1 MEENENLNDN
11 MDKNQKTEKGKGK
24 AVAFIILAVV
34 LIVTIAAAVIYDMM
48 DKSIPKAYIQI
59 VSNTDDMQNMINTI
73 YEGVE
78 EELPPTLNTQV
89 VDISNVD
96 ILKSYTGLSSNEN
109 IDAVVVSEPM
119 IGSQAYSLVL
129 VKVKD
134 GQDANAIAKEMS
146 ENIDTRKWICVE
158 AEKLYATSQDN
169 LAVLIMASNEWATPV
184 SNRIKEILTYHGE
197 EYTRESI
204 SAPEDQYIMDGG
216 VIPE

>member
-1 MEENENLNDN
+1 MEENIIEENKK
-11 MDKNQKTEKGKGK
+11 KNRKG
-24 AVAFIILAVV
+24 AIAFIILSIVLVIAIIVGAVY
-34 LIVTIAAAVIYDMM
+34 AIYRNQ
-48 DKSIPKAYIQI
+48 PKTYTQI
-59 VSNTDDMQNMINTI
+59 VSSTDDMQNMINTI

-78 EELPPTLNTQV
+78 AELPPTLNTQV
-89 VDISNVD
+89 VDISNLD

-169 LAVLIMASNEWATPV
+169 LAVLIMASDEWATPV
-184 SNRIKEILTYHGE
+184 YNKLKEMLPSHSE
-197 EYTRESI
+197 EYTKESA
-204 SAPEDQYIMDGG
+204 SASEDQSITEGG

>member
-1 MEENENLNDN
+1 MEENIIEENKK
-11 MDKNQKTEKGKGK
+11 KNRKGAIAFVILSIVLVIAIIVGAVYAIYRNQPKTY
-24 AVAFIILAVV
+24 
-34 LIVTIAAAVIYDMM
+34 T
-48 DKSIPKAYIQI
+48 QI
-59 VSNTDDMQNMINTI
+59 VSSTDDMQNMINTI

-78 EELPPTLNTQV
+78 AELPPTLNTQV

-119 IGSQAYSLVL
+119 IGSQAYSLIL

-169 LAVLIMASNEWATPV
+169 LAVLIMASDEWATPV
-184 SNRIKEILTYHGE
+184 YNKLKEMLPSHSE
-197 EYTRESI
+197 EYTKESA
-204 SAPEDQYIMDGG
+204 SASEDQSITEGG

>member
-1 MEENENLNDN
+1 MEENIIEENKK
-11 MDKNQKTEKGKGK
+11 KNRKG
-24 AVAFIILAVV
+24 AIAFIILSIVLVIAIIVGAVY
-34 LIVTIAAAVIYDMM
+34 AIYRNQ
-48 DKSIPKAYIQI
+48 PKTYTQI
-59 VSNTDDMQNMINTI
+59 VSSTDDMQNMINTI

-78 EELPPTLNTQV
+78 AELPPTLNTQV
-89 VDISNVD
+89 VDISNLD

-169 LAVLIMASNEWATPV
+169 LAVLIMASDEWATPV
-184 SNRIKEILTYHGE
+184 YNKLKEMLPSHSE
-197 EYTRESI
+197 EYTKESA
-204 SAPEDQYIMDGG
+204 SASEDQSVIEGG

>member
-1 MEENENLNDN
+1 MEENIIEENKK
-11 MDKNQKTEKGKGK
+11 KNRKG
-24 AVAFIILAVV
+24 AIAFIILSIVLVIAIIVGAVY
-34 LIVTIAAAVIYDMM
+34 AIYRNQ
-48 DKSIPKAYIQI
+48 PKTYTQI
-59 VSNTDDMQNMINTI
+59 VSSTDDMQNMINTI

-78 EELPPTLNTQV
+78 AELPPTLNTQV

-169 LAVLIMASNEWATPV
+169 LAVLIMASDEWATPV
-184 SNRIKEILTYHGE
+184 YNKLKEMLPSHSE
-197 EYTRESI
+197 EYTKESA
-204 SAPEDQYIMDGG
+204 SASEDQSITEGG

>member
-1 MEENENLNDN
+1 MEEKKIE
-11 MDKNQKTEKGKGK
+11 KNKKKNRKG
-24 AVAFIILAVV
+24 AIAFIILSIVLVIAIIVGAVY
-34 LIVTIAAAVIYDMM
+34 AIYRNQ
-48 DKSIPKAYIQI
+48 PKTYTQI
-59 VSNTDDMQNMINTI
+59 VSSTDDMQNMINTI

-78 EELPPTLNTQV
+78 AELPPTLNTQV

-169 LAVLIMASNEWATPV
+169 LAVLIMASDEWATPV
-184 SNRIKEILTYHGE
+184 YNKLKEMLPSHSE
-197 EYTRESI
+197 EYTKESA
-204 SAPEDQYIMDGG
+204 SASEDQSVIEGG

>member
-1 MEENENLNDN
+1 MEENIIEENKK
-11 MDKNQKTEKGKGK
+11 KNRKGAIAFVILSIVLVIAIIVGAVYAIYRNQPKTY
-24 AVAFIILAVV
+24 
-34 LIVTIAAAVIYDMM
+34 T
-48 DKSIPKAYIQI
+48 QI
-59 VSNTDDMQNMINTI
+59 VSSTDDMQNMINTI

-78 EELPPTLNTQV
+78 AELPPTLNTQV
-89 VDISNVD
+89 VDISNLD

-169 LAVLIMASNEWATPV
+169 LAVLIMASDEWATPV
-184 SNRIKEILTYHGE
+184 YNKLKEMLPSHSE
-197 EYTRESI
+197 EYTKESA
-204 SAPEDQYIMDGG
+204 SASEDQSITEGG

>member
-1 MEENENLNDN
+1 MEENIIEENKK
-11 MDKNQKTEKGKGK
+11 KNRKG
-24 AVAFIILAVV
+24 AIAFIILSIVLVIAIIVGAVY
-34 LIVTIAAAVIYDMM
+34 AIYHNQ
-48 DKSIPKAYIQI
+48 PKTYTQI
-59 VSNTDDMQNMINTI
+59 VSSTDDMQNMINTI

-78 EELPPTLNTQV
+78 AELPPTLNTQV

-169 LAVLIMASNEWATPV
+169 LAVLIMASDEWATPV
-184 SNRIKEILTYHGE
+184 YNKLKEMLPSHSE
-197 EYTRESI
+197 EYTKESA
-204 SAPEDQYIMDGG
+204 SASEDQSITEGE

>member
-1 MEENENLNDN
+1 MEENIIE
-11 MDKNQKTEKGKGK
+11 KNKKKNRKG
-24 AVAFIILAVV
+24 AIAFIILSIVLVIAIIVGAVY
-34 LIVTIAAAVIYDMM
+34 AIYRNQ
-48 DKSIPKAYIQI
+48 PKTYTQI
-59 VSNTDDMQNMINTI
+59 VSSTDDMQNMINTI

-78 EELPPTLNTQV
+78 AELPPTLNTQV
-89 VDISNVD
+89 VDISNLD

-134 GQDANAIAKEMS
+134 GQDANAIAREMS

-169 LAVLIMASNEWATPV
+169 LAVLIMASDEWATPV
-184 SNRIKEILTYHGE
+184 YNKLKEMLPSHSE
-197 EYTRESI
+197 EYTKESA
-204 SAPEDQYIMDGG
+204 SASEDQSITEGG

>member
-1 MEENENLNDN
+1 MEEKKIE
-11 MDKNQKTEKGKGK
+11 KNKKKNRKG
-24 AVAFIILAVV
+24 AIAFIILSIVLVIAIIVGAVY
-34 LIVTIAAAVIYDMM
+34 AIYHNQ
-48 DKSIPKAYIQI
+48 PKTYTQI
-59 VSNTDDMQNMINTI
+59 VSSTDDMQNMINTI

-78 EELPPTLNTQV
+78 AELPPTLNTQV

-169 LAVLIMASNEWATPV
+169 LAVLIMASDEWATPV
-184 SNRIKEILTYHGE
+184 YNKLKEMLPSHSE
-197 EYTRESI
+197 EYTKESA
-204 SAPEDQYIMDGG
+204 SASEDQSITEGG

>member
-1 MEENENLNDN
+1 MEENIIEENKK
-11 MDKNQKTEKGKGK
+11 KNRKGAIAFVILSIVLVIAIIVGAVYAIYHNQPKTY
-24 AVAFIILAVV
+24 
-34 LIVTIAAAVIYDMM
+34 T
-48 DKSIPKAYIQI
+48 QI
-59 VSNTDDMQNMINTI
+59 VSSTDDMQNMINTI

-78 EELPPTLNTQV
+78 AELPPTLNTQV
-89 VDISNVD
+89 VDISNLD

-169 LAVLIMASNEWATPV
+169 LAVLIMASDEWATPV
-184 SNRIKEILTYHGE
+184 YNKLKEMLPSHSE
-197 EYTRESI
+197 EYTKESA
-204 SAPEDQYIMDGG
+204 SASEDQSITEGG

>member
-1 MEENENLNDN
+1 MEENKNLNEN
-11 MDKNQKTEKGKGK
+11 MDKNQKTERGKGK
-24 AVAFIILAVV
+24 AVAFIILAGV
-34 LIVTIAAAVIYDMM
+34 LIVTIAAAVSYDMM

-169 LAVLIMASNEWATPV
+169 LAVLIMASDEWATPV
-184 SNRIKEILTYHGE
+184 YNKLKEMLPSHSE
-197 EYTRESI
+197 EYTKESA
-204 SAPEDQYIMDGG
+204 SASEDQSITEGG

>member
-1 MEENENLNDN
+1 MEENIIEENKK
-11 MDKNQKTEKGKGK
+11 KNRKG
-24 AVAFIILAVV
+24 AIAFIILSIVLVIAIIVGAVY
-34 LIVTIAAAVIYDMM
+34 AIYCNQ
-48 DKSIPKAYIQI
+48 PKTYTQI
-59 VSNTDDMQNMINTI
+59 VSSTDDMQNMINTI

-78 EELPPTLNTQV
+78 AELPPTLNTQV

-119 IGSQAYSLVL
+119 IGSQAYSLIL

-169 LAVLIMASNEWATPV
+169 LAVLIMASDEWATPV
-184 SNRIKEILTYHGE
+184 YNKLKEMLPSHSE
-197 EYTRESI
+197 EYTKESA
-204 SAPEDQYIMDGG
+204 SASEDQSITEGE

>member
-1 MEENENLNDN
+1 MEENKNLNEN

-78 EELPPTLNTQV
+78 AELPPTLNTQV

-158 AEKLYATSQDN
+158 AEKLYATSVDN
-169 LAVLIMASNEWATPV
+169 LAVLVMSSDEWATPV
-184 SNRIKEILTYHGE
+184 YNKLKEVLGAHNE
-197 EYTRESI
+197 EYVKDNS
-204 SAPEDQYIMDGG
+204 SAFEDQSVGNDG
-216 VIPE
+216 IINY

>member
-1 MEENENLNDN
+1 MEENIIEENKK
-11 MDKNQKTEKGKGK
+11 KNRKG
-24 AVAFIILAVV
+24 AIAFIILSIVLVIAIIVGAVY
-34 LIVTIAAAVIYDMM
+34 AIYRNQ
-48 DKSIPKAYIQI
+48 PKTYTQI
-59 VSNTDDMQNMINTI
+59 VSSTDDMQNMINTI

-78 EELPPTLNTQV
+78 AELPPTLNTQV

-119 IGSQAYSLVL
+119 IGSQAYSLIL

-169 LAVLIMASNEWATPV
+169 LAVLIMASDEWATPV
-184 SNRIKEILTYHGE
+184 YNNLKEMLPSHSE
-197 EYTRESI
+197 EYTKESA
-204 SAPEDQYIMDGG
+204 SASEDQSITEGG

>member
-1 MEENENLNDN
+1 MEENIIEENKK
-11 MDKNQKTEKGKGK
+11 KNRKG
-24 AVAFIILAVV
+24 AIAFIILSIVLVIAIIVGAVY
-34 LIVTIAAAVIYDMM
+34 AIYRNQ
-48 DKSIPKAYIQI
+48 PKTYTQI
-59 VSNTDDMQNMINTI
+59 VSSTDDMQNMINTI

-78 EELPPTLNTQV
+78 AELPPTLNTQV

-184 SNRIKEILTYHGE
+184 YNKLKEMLPSHSE
-197 EYTRESI
+197 EYTKESA
-204 SAPEDQYIMDGG
+204 SASEDQSITEGE

>member
-1 MEENENLNDN
+1 MEENIIEENKK
-11 MDKNQKTEKGKGK
+11 KNRKGAIAFVILSIVLVIAIIVGAVYAIYRNQPKTY
-24 AVAFIILAVV
+24 
-34 LIVTIAAAVIYDMM
+34 T
-48 DKSIPKAYIQI
+48 QI
-59 VSNTDDMQNMINTI
+59 VSSTDDMQNMINTI

-78 EELPPTLNTQV
+78 AELPPTLNTQV
-89 VDISNVD
+89 VDISNLD

-134 GQDANAIAKEMS
+134 GQDANDIAKEMS

-169 LAVLIMASNEWATPV
+169 LAVLIMASDEWATPV
-184 SNRIKEILTYHGE
+184 YNKLKEMLPSHSE
-197 EYTRESI
+197 EYTKESA
-204 SAPEDQYIMDGG
+204 SASEDQSITEGG

>member
-1 MEENENLNDN
+1 MEENIIEENKK
-11 MDKNQKTEKGKGK
+11 KNRKGAIAFVILSIVLVIAIIVGAVYAIYRNQPKTY
-24 AVAFIILAVV
+24 
-34 LIVTIAAAVIYDMM
+34 T
-48 DKSIPKAYIQI
+48 QI
-59 VSNTDDMQNMINTI
+59 VSSTDDMQNMINTI

-78 EELPPTLNTQV
+78 AELPPTLNTQV

-119 IGSQAYSLVL
+119 IGSQAYSLIL

-169 LAVLIMASNEWATPV
+169 LAVLIMASDEWATPV
-184 SNRIKEILTYHGE
+184 YNKLKEMLPSHSE
-197 EYTRESI
+197 EYTKESA
-204 SAPEDQYIMDGG
+204 SASEDQSITEGG
-216 VIPE
+216 VIPY

>member
-1 MEENENLNDN
+1 MEENIIEENKK
-11 MDKNQKTEKGKGK
+11 KNRKG
-24 AVAFIILAVV
+24 AIAFIILSIVLVIAIIVGAVY
-34 LIVTIAAAVIYDMM
+34 AIYRNQ
-48 DKSIPKAYIQI
+48 PKTYTQI
-59 VSNTDDMQNMINTI
+59 VSSTDDMQNMINTI

-78 EELPPTLNTQV
+78 AELPPTLNTQV
-89 VDISNVD
+89 VDISNLD
-96 ILKSYTGLSSNEN
+96 ILKSYTGLSLNEN

-169 LAVLIMASNEWATPV
+169 LAVLIMASDEWATPV
-184 SNRIKEILTYHGE
+184 YNKLKEMLPSHSE
-197 EYTRESI
+197 EYTKESA
-204 SAPEDQYIMDGG
+204 SASEDQSITEGG

>member
-1 MEENENLNDN
+1 MEENIIEENKK
-11 MDKNQKTEKGKGK
+11 KNRKG
-24 AVAFIILAVV
+24 AIAFIILSIVLVIAIIVGAVY
-34 LIVTIAAAVIYDMM
+34 AIYRNQ
-48 DKSIPKAYIQI
+48 PKTYTQI
-59 VSNTDDMQNMINTI
+59 VSSTDDMQNMINTI

-78 EELPPTLNTQV
+78 AELPPTLNTQV

-169 LAVLIMASNEWATPV
+169 LAVLIMASDEWATPV
-184 SNRIKEILTYHGE
+184 YNKLKEMLTSHSE
-197 EYTRESI
+197 EYTKESA
-204 SAPEDQYIMDGG
+204 SASGDQSVIEGG

>member
-1 MEENENLNDN
+1 MEENIIEENKK
-11 MDKNQKTEKGKGK
+11 KNRKGAIAFVILSIVLVIAIIVGAVYAIYRNQPKTY
-24 AVAFIILAVV
+24 
-34 LIVTIAAAVIYDMM
+34 T
-48 DKSIPKAYIQI
+48 QI
-59 VSNTDDMQNMINTI
+59 VSSTDDMQNMINTI

-78 EELPPTLNTQV
+78 AELPPTLNTQV
-89 VDISNVD
+89 VDISNLD

-119 IGSQAYSLVL
+119 IGSQAYSLIL

-169 LAVLIMASNEWATPV
+169 LAVLIMASDEWATPV
-184 SNRIKEILTYHGE
+184 YNKLKEMLPSHSE
-197 EYTRESI
+197 EYTKESA
-204 SAPEDQYIMDGG
+204 STSGDQSITEGG

>member
-1 MEENENLNDN
+1 MEENIIEENKK
-11 MDKNQKTEKGKGK
+11 KNRKG
-24 AVAFIILAVV
+24 AIAFIILSIVLVIAIIVGAVY
-34 LIVTIAAAVIYDMM
+34 AIYRNQ
-48 DKSIPKAYIQI
+48 PKTYTQI
-59 VSNTDDMQNMINTI
+59 VSSTDDMQNMINTI

-78 EELPPTLNTQV
+78 AELPPTLNTQV

-169 LAVLIMASNEWATPV
+169 LAVLIMASDEWATPV
-184 SNRIKEILTYHGE
+184 YNKLKEMLPSHSE
-197 EYTRESI
+197 EYTKESA
-204 SAPEDQYIMDGG
+204 SASEDQSVIEGG